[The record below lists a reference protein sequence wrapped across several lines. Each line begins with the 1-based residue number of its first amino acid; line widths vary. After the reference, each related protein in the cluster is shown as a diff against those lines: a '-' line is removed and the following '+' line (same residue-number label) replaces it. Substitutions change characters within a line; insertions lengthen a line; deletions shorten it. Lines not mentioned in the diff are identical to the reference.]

1 MKNEIIKNKAF
12 MKLWLGST
20 VSNLGDSMDNI
31 VFIMLAI
38 KLTNSP
44 SATGILMMI
53 ISLPNFIFSILGGT
67 VADNYEKKKIMLYAN
82 LGQGLVTLIILIL
95 VMFDKMTFL
104 ALCILLF
111 IVESLSRFNTPAYMA
126 LLPSIVEKKLFVN
139 ARAFSLSTQSVIG
152 MVGPSIAAILINNG
166 YTLPIA
172 FDAFSY
178 IFAAFMIG
186 ITSIKVSILKKTKV
200 KNIFTKE
207 FMNDIIDGFKYLK
220 LNKNLL
226 SIFSLIFFINLF
238 LGFFDVALPFYVKIN
253 LRLPTQYY
261 GYLKTMAIG
270 TFVFASFI
278 ITKSTILK
286 PGKISVLSI
295 FPMGISLIVFGLSKN
310 FFISSIFWIVAS
322 IFRCFIVLMLN
333 SFYGLI
339 GDDQYR
345 GRIMGMS
352 TMLYATIVPIS
363 NGLSGIMVQSFTASV
378 IFILSGFG
386 LLLVA
391 IVYLFNRSL
400 LQYKIN

>member
-226 SIFSLIFFINLF
+226 SIFSLIFL
-238 LGFFDVALPFYVKIN
+238 
-253 LRLPTQYY
+253 
-261 GYLKTMAIG
+261 
-270 TFVFASFI
+270 
-278 ITKSTILK
+278 
-286 PGKISVLSI
+286 
-295 FPMGISLIVFGLSKN
+295 LIYF
-310 FFISSIFWIVAS
+310 
-322 IFRCFIVLMLN
+322 
-333 SFYGLI
+333 
-339 GDDQYR
+339 
-345 GRIMGMS
+345 
-352 TMLYATIVPIS
+352 
-363 NGLSGIMVQSFTASV
+363 
-378 IFILSGFG
+378 
-386 LLLVA
+386 
-391 IVYLFNRSL
+391 
-400 LQYKIN
+400 